1 MGFNPSP
8 RSWRSGHHYA
18 HPGNLF
24 WNLLSESGL
33 TPVRLSPEDD
43 RRLPEIGLGFTD
55 VVGRPS
61 ASASALTTGELRAG
75 GVVVRAQLLRWRPR
89 VAAYTGKGVYRAV
102 AGVRAGAAVSYG
114 VQTGE
119 IAAGVTDFV
128 LPSPS
133 GRSGLPRGE
142 KLGWYRALATLLA
155 GPALG
160 PARCGPVGG
169 SRRPAGAS
177 TP

>member
-24 WNLLSESGL
+24 WKFLAESGL
-33 TPVRLSPEDD
+33 TPARLSPEDD
-43 RRLPEIGLGFTD
+43 GRLPEMGLGFTD

-61 ASASALTTGELRAG
+61 ASANALTTGELRAG
-75 GVVVRAQLLRWRPR
+75 AVVVRAQLLRWRPR
-89 VAAYTGKGVYRAV
+89 VAAYTGKGVFRAV
-102 AGVRAGAAVSYG
+102 AGVGAAVAVSYG
-114 VQTGE
+114 AQAGETVTG
-119 IAAGVTDFV
+119 VMDFV

-142 KLGWYRALATLLA
+142 KLAWYRALAVLLA
-155 GPALG
+155 TAHPAAVPG
-160 PARCGPVGG
+160 RSSEV
-169 SRRPAGAS
+169 
-177 TP
+177 